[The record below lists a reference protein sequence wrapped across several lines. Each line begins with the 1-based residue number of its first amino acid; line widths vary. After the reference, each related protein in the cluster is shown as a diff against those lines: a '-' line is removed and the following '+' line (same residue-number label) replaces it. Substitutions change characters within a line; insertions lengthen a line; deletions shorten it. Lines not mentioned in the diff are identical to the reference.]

1 MSAPPV
7 SPELLPTVVLEN
19 ARTGQPQVVNLADYL
34 AHKDTRYANWR
45 LLAHGD
51 FIAPPPLA
59 IDSIPELQDPD
70 RPTIPEV
77 PTGIDR
83 TLARPERKPLNDSRR
98 TSRRKSRGKYGR
110 D

>member
-1 MSAPPV
+1 MPAPPV

-34 AHKDTRYANWR
+34 AQKDTRYANWR

-59 IDSIPELQDPD
+59 IDSVPELRDPD
-70 RPTIPEV
+70 PPARSQGPAR
-77 PTGIDR
+77 IDR
-83 TLARPERKPLNDSRR
+83 TLARPDRSPLDANRR
-98 TSRRKSRGKYGR
+98 NRRRKSRGKYGR

>member
-1 MSAPPV
+1 MTEPPV

-34 AHKDTRYANWR
+34 AQKSTRYANWR

-70 RPTIPEV
+70 RPVTDQGQDGV
-77 PTGIDR
+77 DR
-83 TLARPERKPLNDSRR
+83 TLARPPSSPLGAHRGKR
-98 TSRRKSRGKYGR
+98 RRKSRGKYGR